1 MFFLHFNKS
10 IINYYIE
17 LNTNNVSSFQSVS
30 ARRPTKFVF
39 GYPLEEGVLDDPNER
54 RESSD
59 FVNREH
65 PDSPD
70 FVDSGRK
77 KSVAFDEHIE
87 RMHIDPVEGVEDE
100 SDSESSGTKEKN
112 TNDMPT
118 SKSESYIGGDE
129 QLPSQIFKEI
139 F

>member
-1 MFFLHFNKS
+1 MLLLHFNKS
-10 IINYYIE
+10 IINHYIE
-17 LNTNNVSSFQSVS
+17 LITNYFSSFQSIS

-39 GYPLEEGVLDDPNER
+39 AYPLEEGVLDDPNER

-59 FVNREH
+59 FVNRER
-65 PDSPD
+65 PDSSD
-70 FVDSGRK
+70 FIDSGRK
-77 KSVAFDEHIE
+77 KSVAFDENVE

-100 SDSESSGTKEKN
+100 SDSESSDTKEKN

-118 SKSESYIGGDE
+118 SQSESYIGGDE